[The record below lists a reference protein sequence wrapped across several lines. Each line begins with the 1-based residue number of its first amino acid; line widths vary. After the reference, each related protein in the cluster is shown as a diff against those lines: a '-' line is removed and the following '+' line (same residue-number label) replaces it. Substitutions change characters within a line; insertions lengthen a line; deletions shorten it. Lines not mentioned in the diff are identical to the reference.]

1 MIITS
6 GSLVCSGGMKM
17 QEIDISGLS
26 LPELTELL
34 HRIADEIQLRAMEEA
49 GQA

>member
-1 MIITS
+1 ME
-6 GSLVCSGGMKM
+6 
-17 QEIDISGLS
+17 EIDLGRLS
-26 LPELTELL
+26 LQELTELL